1 MSNKVFAH
9 LHALDLPFH
18 VSRQTGALSRIIDRG
33 TRGIS
38 FILSSMIFNVLPTF
52 LEMIMVAGILGYKC
66 GVAMAGLTVGM
77 LVAYT
82 GE

>member
-1 MSNKVFAH
+1 MFTH

-38 FILSSMIFNVLPTF
+38 FVLGAMIFNVLPTF
-52 LEMIMVAGILGYKC
+52 LEMMMVAGILGWKC
-66 GVAMAGLTVGM
+66 GPAMAGVTVGM
-77 LVAYT
+77 LAAYT